1 MIDGAPPCHYN
12 DTEKAAGPSQ
22 RDIHG
27 KAARLF
33 LCFSSFFGRVFVL
46 KKIVAFILAAVL
58 ALSMLSGCGS
68 ADSGVTEDGYAKEL
82 YLYNWSEYMPEE
94 ILTAFEDEY
103 GIRVVQSTF
112 TSNEEL
118 LTKLTAGGT
127 SQYDLIVPT
136 NFIVEALVAQNL
148 IQPLDLNNIPNLQN
162 INPQMLDLDFDK
174 GNQYTVPYMATITAA
189 VVNQKKL
196 EEMGV
201 EMPTSMDD
209 FLNPAFENNLVVM
222 DDSRGLIGF
231 ALSRSG
237 KSFNETDKDTIYG
250 TLEWLEQLKPNIK
263 AFDSDSPKTMLIA
276 NEVAGG
282 FVYGGDAAA
291 AIAENPDI
299 VMVDLK
305 ENVSLSLDCF
315 AITSEAQHKREAE
328 LFIDFVL
335 RPENGKILAESFP
348 YICVNNAAK
357 ELLGEDYLNNP
368 ACNVSDEQ
376 LAKAEFLN
384 DVGEAVTYFDEVFTQ
399 LKN

>member
-1 MIDGAPPCHYN
+1 M
-12 DTEKAAGPSQ
+12 
-22 RDIHG
+22 
-27 KAARLF
+27 
-33 LCFSSFFGRVFVL
+33 
-46 KKIVAFILAAVL
+46 KKIVASILAAVL

-118 LTKLTAGGT
+118 LTKLTAAVP

-148 IQPLDLNNIPNLQN
+148 VQPLDLNNIPNLQN

-196 EEMGV
+196 EELGV

-237 KSFNETDKDTIYG
+237 RASMRPTRIPSTAPWNGWNSSNPTSRHSIPTAPRPCSSPMRWQAALSTAAMPRQPLRKIP
-250 TLEWLEQLKPNIK
+250 TL
-263 AFDSDSPKTMLIA
+263 
-276 NEVAGG
+276 
-282 FVYGGDAAA
+282 
-291 AIAENPDI
+291 
-299 VMVDLK
+299 
-305 ENVSLSLDCF
+305 
-315 AITSEAQHKREAE
+315 
-328 LFIDFVL
+328 
-335 RPENGKILAESFP
+335 
-348 YICVNNAAK
+348 
-357 ELLGEDYLNNP
+357 
-368 ACNVSDEQ
+368 
-376 LAKAEFLN
+376 
-384 DVGEAVTYFDEVFTQ
+384 
-399 LKN
+399 

>member
-1 MIDGAPPCHYN
+1 M
-12 DTEKAAGPSQ
+12 
-22 RDIHG
+22 
-27 KAARLF
+27 
-33 LCFSSFFGRVFVL
+33 

-237 KSFNETDKDTIYG
+237 KSFNESDKDTIYG